1 MKALNVYKGIR
12 TVGIGLIFASLFWSF
27 YKGTDAETHSG
38 GPDFT
43 SAVGFYS
50 DEKYEAALQSY
61 EKSIRE
67 YPGFIHAKRGK
78 ARTLMQLGFD
88 KKALIA
94 FNEVLDQDPNSAV
107 SFANR
112 GILQDRMGFYPEAI
126 ADYAKAINMDPH
138 LGEGLDWFT
147 RFLQDR
153 NEKTLTLA
161 KRLQI
166 LRATPPGQ
174 RGHSL
179 NNTTTFE

>member
-107 SFANR
+107 SFAISASLTR
-112 GILQDRMGFYPEAI
+112 ELAADRFSILTCM
-126 ADYAKAINMDPH
+126 
-138 LGEGLDWFT
+138 L
-147 RFLQDR
+147 
-153 NEKTLTLA
+153 LTVDCNL
-161 KRLQI
+161 
-166 LRATPPGQ
+166 
-174 RGHSL
+174 
-179 NNTTTFE
+179 F